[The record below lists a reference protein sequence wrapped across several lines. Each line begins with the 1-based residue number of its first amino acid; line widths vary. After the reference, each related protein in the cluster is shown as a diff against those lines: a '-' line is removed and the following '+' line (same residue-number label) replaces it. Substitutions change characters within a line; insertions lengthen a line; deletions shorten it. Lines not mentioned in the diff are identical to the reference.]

1 MDFCQFEHLLKW
13 LTSMTAQM
21 VASVYN
27 VQNQDSI
34 PGSGRSPGEG
44 MATYSSTLAWKIPWM
59 EEPGRLQSMGSQ
71 RVRHDWVTSL
81 THSSEKHW
89 AGSLETW
96 VQVQVLLVIILS
108 KSLHLSEP
116 PLPYWENNAVIV
128 LGLKRETVNGN
139 ASSDFPFCAHGSR

>member
-1 MDFCQFEHLLKW
+1 M
-13 LTSMTAQM
+13 TSLHFTSLVAQM
-21 VASVYN
+21 IKNLRAM
-27 VQNQDSI
+27 Q
-34 PGSGRSPGEG
+34 
-44 MATYSSTLAWKIPWM
+44 
-59 EEPGRLQSMGSQ
+59 
-71 RVRHDWVTSL
+71 
-81 THSSEKHW
+81 
-89 AGSLETW
+89 ETW